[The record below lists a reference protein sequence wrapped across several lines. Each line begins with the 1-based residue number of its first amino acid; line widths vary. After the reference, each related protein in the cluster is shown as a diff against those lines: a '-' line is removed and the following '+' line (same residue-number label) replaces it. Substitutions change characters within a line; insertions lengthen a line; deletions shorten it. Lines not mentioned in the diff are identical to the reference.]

1 MPINKAQKKN
11 NNSIKI
17 AVIIR
22 LFSYFK
28 PYKLQV
34 VLTILLMGIVTGAEL
49 LNPYLLKLAIDQYI
63 VAKNLSGLL
72 RLGLIM
78 IMIKLISMFCTRG
91 RIKIMSEMTNKIH
104 LTIRHD
110 LYTHIQKLSLS
121 FFDNRPIGKILA
133 RVIGD
138 VNSLNNLFNSSVTN
152 LIPDIAT
159 IIAVIAIMLSMNYR
173 LALASFVTL
182 PFLVIFM
189 GAVEI
194 VSHQRWHIFRRK
206 SSNTNAF
213 THENFSGIRIV
224 QSFTAEKRTSRSFKQ
239 LLGENL
245 NAFIRAVRLNDL
257 FWPSV
262 ELSWGIGTV
271 AVFWYGIRLL
281 NTGTIT
287 IGLLVAF
294 SGYVSMFWRPIMN
307 ISSFYNTL
315 VSNISGAERIF
326 EIMDIK
332 PTIYDLKGAVSLPPI
347 KGEVVFKNVTF
358 GYEDEQIVLDHV
370 SFNVNPG
377 ETVALVGPTG
387 AGKTS
392 IINLISRFFEPQ
404 EGEVL
409 IDGYDIQKVTLESL
423 RSQMGVVLQDTFLFS
438 GSIIDNI
445 RYGRLNATDE
455 ECIAAAKAVHA
466 HDFIVK
472 MEKGYQT
479 EVQERGSRLSFG
491 QRQQIAFARALL
503 AAPQIL
509 ILDEATAG
517 IDTHTERLLQ
527 KGIEQLLVGRTSFV
541 IAHRLSTIINAD
553 RIMVI
558 DQGHIVEMGT
568 HNELL
573 KLKGIYYQLYI
584 AQFKFLTEEKEI
596 SAGI

>member
-1 MPINKAQKKN
+1 
-11 NNSIKI
+11 
-17 AVIIR
+17 
-22 LFSYFK
+22 
-28 PYKLQV
+28 
-34 VLTILLMGIVTGAEL
+34 MGIVTGAEL

>member
-1 MPINKAQKKN
+1 LPINKAQKKN